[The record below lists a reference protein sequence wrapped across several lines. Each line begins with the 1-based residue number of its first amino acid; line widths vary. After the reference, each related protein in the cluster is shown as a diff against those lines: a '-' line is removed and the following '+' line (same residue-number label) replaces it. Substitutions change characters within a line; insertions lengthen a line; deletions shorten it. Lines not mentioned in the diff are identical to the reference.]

1 MDYQS
6 FLKSKTKPILSSG
19 FDGVELNKHLFDF
32 QAYIVRLALKKG
44 KFALFEDCGLG
55 KTLQQLEWA
64 NQVSIYTNRPVI
76 ILAPLAVS
84 AQTINEGEKFHIYV
98 QKLQDAIDN
107 NDINNCTQG
116 VYISNYEQ
124 IENINASIF
133 SGVVLDESSILKNY
147 EGKIKNKIIEGFKL
161 TPFKL
166 ACTATP
172 SPNDPMEL
180 GNHAEFL
187 NVMSR
192 SEMLSMYFVH
202 DGGDTSK
209 WRLKGHSIDSF
220 YDWVSEWSI
229 MISNPADLGF
239 NAENYRLP
247 DLRFI
252 EKKIET
258 SKRDNG
264 LLFNDIAVNASNFNQ
279 ELRIT
284 LIERLD
290 HVAELVNDSNEN
302 FIIWVKQNEEGNN
315 LKKLIPG
322 SVEVKGSDSNEYK
335 EKMLIGFSNNEFR
348 VLITKAKIAQ
358 FGMNFQNC
366 NNQIFPSLDFSFES
380 LYQSIR
386 RSYRFGQNKPVNIY
400 LITTDTMQNV
410 MESIKKKQA
419 KFEEMQKL
427 MIKIIKHAA

>member
-1 MDYQS
+1 
-6 FLKSKTKPILSSG
+6 
-19 FDGVELNKHLFDF
+19 
-32 QAYIVRLALKKG
+32 
-44 KFALFEDCGLG
+44 
-55 KTLQQLEWA
+55 
-64 NQVSIYTNRPVI
+64 
-76 ILAPLAVS
+76 
-84 AQTINEGEKFHIYV
+84 
-98 QKLQDAIDN
+98 
-107 NDINNCTQG
+107 
-116 VYISNYEQ
+116 
-124 IENINASIF
+124 
-133 SGVVLDESSILKNY
+133 
-147 EGKIKNKIIEGFKL
+147 
-161 TPFKL
+161 
-166 ACTATP
+166 
-172 SPNDPMEL
+172 
-180 GNHAEFL
+180 
-187 NVMSR
+187 
-192 SEMLSMYFVH
+192 MLSMYFVH